1 MALATGSNPFAPSDN
16 EDEDQPQPGS
26 AAMLLPPGYG
36 QTEQPDPAA
45 SQAAVPP
52 PAQAMSAIQTAGGQT
67 PTQAQPQQPAVVLPP
82 SPATPPNT
90 LDQYR
95 AYEPQQP
102 AAPVAPPSMT
112 YQYMAAGKK
121 RDADAAPVDRSANAP
136 KWWERVLGGAV
147 GFGVGY
153 KDGPTA
159 GIAAGSKI
167 TDSRY
172 DNAVADQ
179 KAKLDADDA
188 ALQNMQKQQDMSH
201 KVYEDQH
208 TQFDDNDRAT
218 SRQQNNAD
226 RAAQEQQRLQ
236 GIAPGTETPDDPK
249 NPLGTWH
256 ATTVGGKPI
265 TLQGPPDRWAKTPA
279 GIAAQRDADVT
290 RLNLTGDDAKY
301 YRANGK
307 LKEPGQTTNIHIPSA
322 DSQEYGDWKATFTK
336 ENGHAPNAQ
345 DIQTYRKG
353 EPKVAAATPG
363 QIEVMAGKR
372 DKDYQDLEDKY
383 ALLRKAETTD
393 KGRAA
398 VDAAR
403 DAEKTTLNQD
413 WSQRFSAADPTGKYA
428 GGGSPPPQV
437 AATPASPSIPVQRV
451 VTPPATH
458 YAPLPPDKVRV
469 RLSDGRIQVGPRSAL
484 SAAVKAGAVEVK

>member
-36 QTEQPDPAA
+36 QTEQPYPAA

-147 GFGVGY
+147 GFGVGF

-336 ENGHAPNAQ
+336 ENGHAPNAD
-345 DIQTYRKG
+345 DINKFRRGQSGGGAPKRGTAGQFSTLDKQTSADYKKA
-353 EPKVAAATPG
+353 EEAYNAATNNG
-363 QIEVMAGKR
+363 DMSNA
-372 DKDYQDLEDKY
+372 D
-383 ALLRKAETTD
+383 KAEALATLNAEKARIGAEHSQRLRD
-393 KGRAA
+393 LGGIPAEDAQSAPPSPVQQQPNVQQAA
-398 VDAAR
+398 V
-403 DAEKTTLNQD
+403 Q
-413 WSQRFSAADPTGKYA
+413 
-428 GGGSPPPQV
+428 PPQNLQQQEQV
-437 AATPASPSIPVQRV
+437 RTVRDSKGNNVPAV
-451 VTPPATH
+451 VRGGKWVNQKTGQ
-458 YAPLPPDKVRV
+458 PL
-469 RLSDGRIQVGPRSAL
+469 
-484 SAAVKAGAVEVK
+484 